1 LQIKPLSTL
10 KDVNKN
16 YKRLAKIIHQNN
28 LGEEKMK
35 ELNRA
40 YIILK
45 DYIENYKFSFS
56 TEEIE
61 KQFPEEF
68 IKKFKI

>member
-1 LQIKPLSTL
+1 MQIKPLSSL
-10 KDVNKN
+10 KDINKN

-28 LGEEKMK
+28 LGEERMK

-40 YIILK
+40 YNVLK

>member
-1 LQIKPLSTL
+1 LQIKPLSSL
-10 KDVNKN
+10 KDINKN

-28 LGEEKMK
+28 LGEERMK

-40 YIILK
+40 YNVLK

>member
-1 LQIKPLSTL
+1 MQIKPLSTL